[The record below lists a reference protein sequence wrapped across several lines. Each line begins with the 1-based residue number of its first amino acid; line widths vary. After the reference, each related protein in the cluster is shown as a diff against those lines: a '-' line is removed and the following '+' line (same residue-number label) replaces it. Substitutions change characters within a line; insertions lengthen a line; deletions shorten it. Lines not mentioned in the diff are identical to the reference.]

1 MQVTEIKTKTTVAI
15 VGLVAGL
22 AVGILWVNANKQG
35 LEPASEFW
43 QQLAFGGGT
52 VEVEYHSSLEDA
64 VRSADLVITGTV
76 DSIRFGRTWGDASV
90 VESQVASILMDI
102 TVSEVLRGTL
112 AESESVVTVERQVL
126 GRSPDDLKA
135 LIQDDGIMTEG
146 RLAAVPSG
154 EALFVLRTRGDAGS
168 EIVAAKR
175 PAASGITYRLIN
187 SQGLITQKGDG
198 TAALP
203 LSTAHLHESESSEG
217 RVPEHYFAESVLGVT
232 FENVVTRARE
242 TN

>member
-1 MQVTEIKTKTTVAI
+1 MQVTAIRTKTTVAI
-15 VGLVAGL
+15 IGIVAGL
-22 AVGILWVNANKQG
+22 AVGILWINANKQVHD
-35 LEPASEFW
+35 PASEFW
-43 QQLAFGGGT
+43 QHLSFGGGT
-52 VEVEYHSSLEDA
+52 VEVEYHPSLEDA

-76 DSIRFGRTWGDASV
+76 DSIRFGRTWGDASF
-90 VESQVASILMDI
+90 VESQVASILVDI
-102 TVSEVLRGTL
+102 TVSEVLHGTL

-135 LIQDDGIMTEG
+135 LIRDDGIVIEG

-154 EALFVLRTRGDAGS
+154 EALFVLRTRSDAGS

-175 PAASGITYRLIN
+175 PAASGVTYRLVN

-198 TAALP
+198 TATLP
-203 LSTAHLHESESSEG
+203 LSSAHLHESESSEG
-217 RVPEHYFAESVLGVT
+217 KVPEDYFVESVTGMT
-232 FENVVTRARE
+232 FDNVVTRARE